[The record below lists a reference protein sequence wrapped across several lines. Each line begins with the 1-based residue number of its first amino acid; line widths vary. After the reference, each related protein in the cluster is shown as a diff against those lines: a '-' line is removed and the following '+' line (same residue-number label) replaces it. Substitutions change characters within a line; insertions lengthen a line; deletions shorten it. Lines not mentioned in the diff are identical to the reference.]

1 MALETIDLRTKED
14 PRPLQ
19 ISGLLGAEDQAKIVS
34 LLHKFKDCFAWHYI
48 EMPGLNSTL
57 VEYRM
62 PINEGYKPI
71 KNINGAML
79 KDEYP
84 MSMADLSI
92 DAVAKHKVLSFMNGN
107 AGYNQIKMAK
117 EEIHKQLLDA
127 QDMSKHMNTW

>member
-34 LLHKFKDCFAWHYI
+34 LLH
-48 EMPGLNSTL
+48 
-57 VEYRM
+57 
-62 PINEGYKPI
+62 